1 VKLVT
6 NVQLTS
12 PTGGLEMHVLQVG
25 RELAHR
31 GHRVHLLYEQ
41 PGPLLSEYRSY
52 CASVTQLDHLDY
64 HFPSGRRGRLFA
76 QAQLAPAIWAAARR
90 GPDVF
95 YGNRVLASGWAIPA
109 GIATRRPVVLH
120 EHGYAD
126 LGARR
131 IDLLNRHVD
140 RFLMIS
146 RFVAAPW
153 LADGLDPAK
162 VEIVHNGIDPAD
174 YPVGGLEERA
184 AARRALGLPAEAFV
198 VAYVGR
204 LDAEKGVDVLLEAW
218 RALDRVG
225 EEARLLVVGSSV
237 VDHDG
242 GAHLSRLRRLA
253 DDDVVFLPA
262 RRDVVTPLH
271 AADVSVV
278 PSVWDEPFGRSVIE
292 GLATGRPVIATRVG
306 GIPEILVGP
315 LEDLLV
321 ERRDVR
327 GLAAR
332 LAVLR
337 GWQVREPELAD
348 RCTSRVRTAFT
359 LERMV
364 DRVEST
370 LLSVT

>member
-1 VKLVT
+1 MKLVT

-31 GHRVHLLYEQ
+31 GHLVHLLYEQ
-41 PGPLLSEYRSY
+41 SGSLLPEYRSY
-52 CASVTQLDHLDY
+52 CALVTQLDHLDY
-64 HFPSGRRGRLFA
+64 SFPLGRRGRLLA
-76 QAQLAPAIWAAARR
+76 QAQLAPAIWAAARHR
-90 GPDVF
+90 PDVF

-162 VEIVHNGIDPAD
+162 VEVVHNGIDPAE

-184 AARRALGLPAEAFV
+184 ATRRALGLPPEAFV

-218 RALDRVG
+218 RTLDR
-225 EEARLLVVGSSV
+225 EAEDARLLVVGSSV
-237 VDHDG
+237 VDRDG

-271 AADVSVV
+271 AADVAVV

-315 LEDLLV
+315 LERLLV
-321 ERRDVR
+321 ERGDVR

-332 LAVLR
+332 LSELR
-337 GWQVREPELAD
+337 GWREREPALAD
-348 RCTSRVRTAFT
+348 RCTSRVRSAFT

-370 LLSVT
+370 LLSLT